1 MAQRVRT
8 RRKNRFNFLK
18 EAETLESFDEFPML
32 RPEVDPQLHIS
43 RNTVDQPFF
52 LRCRKDSVIAQP
64 VGASRVEFTDGPIR
78 YFDTEPGDFVYVPAG
93 YAHRVLTLREGVL
106 LRYKAREFGG
116 ETVLWYCAACGE
128 ELHHHEIDDGAPVQA
143 GYAEACETFNSD
155 PVLRKCRNCG
165 AEHPVVNLAPF
176 RWRAITEALTREESA
191 ESA

>member
-1 MAQRVRT
+1 MVQRVRT

-52 LRCRKDSVIAQP
+52 LRCRKDTVIAQP

-93 YAHRVLTLREGVL
+93 YAHRVLTVREGVL
-106 LRYKAREFGG
+106 HRYKAREFGG

-128 ELHHHEIDDGAPVQA
+128 ELHHHEIDGGGPVQA

-155 PVLRKCRNCG
+155 PALRKCRSCG
-165 AEHPVVNLAPF
+165 VEHPTVDLAPF
-176 RWRAITEALTREESA
+176 RWRAIAEALAETESA